1 MAQQQQTRASPD
13 TGLII
18 TEEMIIARFRRTL
31 LVFGHDRAVDLY
43 DHYDDIFRGF
53 PGWETTRLKLEDI
66 LLNDEKDIKA
76 SYVQGEL
83 PPVLCTDEA
92 MALWGKAIREGYVD
106 DHFQPL
112 LSRTQ
117 SALMANVMANKLNLK
132 DKWKPFEVFWNRSN
146 MRSDYSHAGTQQQY
160 PSERKKFER
169 AFDR

>member
-117 SALMANVMANKLNLK
+117 SALMANV
-132 DKWKPFEVFWNRSN
+132 EVFWNRSN